1 MTAISRRN
9 FLLAGGAVL
18 AIPPLEIAIRAA
30 ASSHGETIARIL
42 QDRLPGLTIPAE
54 RLIEFGD
61 EFARRHLPDLGRRF
75 RGALLIMD
83 NDWAEDLLPESWR
96 FRYDAFARNLMT
108 EFLFSTDL
116 FTTAGGEL
124 ARASY
129 VAYFDPYVTGCA
141 NPLARFDMT

>member
-83 NDWAEDLLPESWR
+83 NDWAEDLLPESWQPEGLLQLLGTDYKFAVSFMILIAVLL
-96 FRYDAFARNLMT
+96 FRPT
-108 EFLFSTDL
+108 GLFKGK
-116 FTTAGGEL
+116 A
-124 ARASY
+124 
-129 VAYFDPYVTGCA
+129 V
-141 NPLARFDMT
+141 